1 MSNNFRMCGHN
12 FNTFIQ
18 LWIDWIH
25 LTMFMEQWVF
35 LLNQRLKQTS
45 NLLHMMQLALAL
57 SLQQSVVSLP
67 RNGTWWF
74 QACHLRLSQMC
85 GDWLPEHIRSPG
97 CLEFVM
103 SPTVPV
109 FFPGIISGKGWLVN
123 ATICEQCPILRP
135 GLSFHFIYA
144 GYVPM
149 LSMHSPS
156 LGKSCQCYAIS
167 GKTNYM
173 RWSLRRGTPRP
184 VAVIPGFNIHS
195 TSVYL
200 VSIVQAI
207 NEINSDPS
215 ILEACAKFCMSIKQY
230 EYHSPHIPRPGARDV
245 LPNPRQGAKDPDVIA
260 CENGICIS
268 N

>member
-1 MSNNFRMCGHN
+1 MDRLNPSYDVHGTVSISVQSKIETNIKLAAYDAARIGSVSAAVCCKPSTQWNLMVSSLSST
-12 FNTFIQ
+12 TFTNV
-18 LWIDWIH
+18 WR
-25 LTMFMEQWVF
+25 LTTRTHQE
-35 LLNQRLKQTS
+35 S
-45 NLLHMMQLALAL
+45 
-57 SLQQSVVSLP
+57 
-67 RNGTWWF
+67 
-74 QACHLRLSQMC
+74 
-85 GDWLPEHIRSPG
+85 WLFGVRDVTNWS
-97 CLEFVM
+97 C
-103 SPTVPV
+103 

-149 LSMHSPS
+149 LSMRSPS
-156 LGKSCQCYAIS
+156 LGKSCQCYARS

-173 RWSLRRGTPRP
+173 RWSIRRDTPRP
-184 VAVIPGFNIHS
+184 VAVIPGFTFDS

-200 VSIVQAI
+200 VSVVQAI

-215 ILEACAKFCMSIKQY
+215 ILEACAKFCVSIKQY
-230 EYHSPHIPRPGARDV
+230 EYRSPHIPRPGARDV
-245 LPNPRQGAKDPDVIA
+245 LPNPRQGAERPDVMA